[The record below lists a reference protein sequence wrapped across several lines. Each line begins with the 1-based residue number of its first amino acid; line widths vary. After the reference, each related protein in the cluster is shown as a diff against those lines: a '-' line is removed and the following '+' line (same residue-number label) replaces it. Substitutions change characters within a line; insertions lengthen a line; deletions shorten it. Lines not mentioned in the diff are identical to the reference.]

1 MSISWVT
8 AAPHYTR
15 QFPMNTTQTPPAPT
29 ASTAPTPAGDPRTR
43 DFYDQSG
50 WTEQDGRTE
59 DRVRFGVDDRVAGPI
74 RVAAHAL
81 QMGRITAFLEEART
95 PAGRLSLLE
104 GGCGGNPEPAVIAS
118 ATAYTGVDFS
128 RTGLD
133 VARRHLRA
141 AAANRP
147 ELAFALQQA
156 DLCRLPFGDGTF
168 DAVFSAHVLYHI
180 PDPASQLKAMSE
192 LVRVCRPGG
201 RAAFVLA
208 NPRPL
213 LWPMRLAS
221 RVAAEAPGLSALGR
235 RLRGGDKSPLPYRP
249 LGIGRTRRHL
259 AAMGVA
265 VRVGSYRMA
274 STRTNQRLNEAG
286 GVGERLWRGMAWL
299 QKDHPALAA
308 RLGNYVT
315 YFVTKP
321 A

>member
-1 MSISWVT
+1 MTSRDSPADS
-8 AAPHYTR
+8 AADSAAAR
-15 QFPMNTTQTPPAPT
+15 
-29 ASTAPTPAGDPRTR
+29 PTPAGDPRTR
-43 DFYDQSG
+43 DFYDRSG
-50 WTEQDGRTE
+50 WTERGGRTE
-59 DRVRFGVDDRVAGPI
+59 DRARFGVDDRAVGPI

-81 QMGRITAFLEEART
+81 QMGRITTFLGEART
-95 PAGRLSLLE
+95 PAGRLRLLE
-104 GGCGGNPEPAVIAS
+104 GGCGGNPEPAVVELSTDYI
-118 ATAYTGVDFS
+118 GVDFS

-133 VARRHLRA
+133 VARRLLREA
-141 AAANRP
+141 GATRP
-147 ELAFALQQA
+147 GVSLALGQA

-168 DAVFSAHVLYHI
+168 DAVYCAHVLYHI

-201 RAAFVLA
+201 RVVFVLA

-213 LWPMRLAS
+213 LWPVRLAA
-221 RVAAEAPGLSALGR
+221 RVAAEAPGLSAVGR
-235 RLRGGDKSPLPYRP
+235 RLRGGGKSPLPYRP

-259 AAMGVA
+259 AAQGAA

-315 YFVTKP
+315 YFITKGG
-321 A
+321 